1 MPKMNL
7 MIEVTNRCNLLC
19 PTCFSHQDNRQKKD
33 ISLAD
38 FKKFIIVN
46 KESLAKLSLYNYG
59 EPLLNKN
66 IYKMIRF
73 SKLNGARH
81 IKIATNGMP
90 LNNKCV
96 KSILASG
103 LDYISFSIDGATGDV
118 YNEFRKNGDFQKVI
132 SNISYLVKR
141 RNALKKDLKIELQFI
156 IMQHNQH
163 QIPLIKKLAKGLK
176 VDFLR
181 LKKILIKR
189 KKWSY
194 LLPKQASF
202 NRYASA
208 KNFKTCNK
216 PTQEMVIN
224 SDGTALPCCYIV
236 EKDIKIFA
244 LGNAFKTK
252 LTDILKSDKYRNF
265 IDNCATDKSKNS
277 CCKDCN
283 EGNNSL
289 DYQLIKIND

>member
-141 RNALKKDLKIELQFI
+141 RNALKKDLIALWRTRACLLVRAARSRENSSGVAAN
-156 IMQHNQH
+156 HVYRRRDCPRH
-163 QIPLIKKLAKGLK
+163 PLY
-176 VDFLR
+176 R
-181 LKKILIKR
+181 LVCH
-189 KKWSY
+189 
-194 LLPKQASF
+194 PAP
-202 NRYASA
+202 A
-208 KNFKTCNK
+208 
-216 PTQEMVIN
+216 
-224 SDGTALPCCYIV
+224 
-236 EKDIKIFA
+236 
-244 LGNAFKTK
+244 
-252 LTDILKSDKYRNF
+252 
-265 IDNCATDKSKNS
+265 
-277 CCKDCN
+277 
-283 EGNNSL
+283 
-289 DYQLIKIND
+289 